1 MILKLRLLNIA
12 LIKSVDIDFCQ
23 GLNVL
28 SGETGAG
35 KTVVISSLNFA
46 LGGKSDK
53 SMIRNGE
60 DFCLAEVVFDI
71 SKNNDAKSVLNDFS
85 IDYEDDLLI
94 IKRKLTIDGRSDIK
108 VNGNTITLTMLK
120 QLTSTLCDV
129 YGQSEHYSLL
139 QESNQL
145 KLLDKF
151 AGEKVFKIKSEI
163 KPLILEIKN
172 LKNKLEEFGGS
183 KKDREYKLDLLEYQI
198 NEIEKCD
205 LKDNVFEELTEKRKI
220 FLNYEKI
227 GDNLNAV
234 KSLLGD
240 NEGALDLLSTAVSK
254 LSILTTLS
262 QDYENLFN
270 RLENVNIESS
280 DIYSEVSNF
289 LDNLEFDER
298 EFSYIENRLDQIKNL
313 MKKYGANKEEI
324 DNFYNTAILEREN
337 LLNFETIYNETS
349 NKIEINTIKLIELY
363 KELSKI
369 RKEASIVFAKKIE
382 AELKTLGMNS
392 AKFEVALTY
401 LDDDVLS
408 YNGVDKVE
416 FTFSANSGEPLKT
429 MSKII
434 SGGEMSRFMLA
445 MKIVCSEENSSYI
458 FDEIDAGISGE
469 IAKIVAQ
476 KFAILSKKTQI
487 ITISHLPQIV
497 SFSDSAYKILKEEA
511 DLKTQTK
518 ILKLDEIGK
527 INEIVRLIGGDVSES
542 SINHAK
548 QLINVA
554 QNFKNSLNL

>member
-1 MILKLRLLNIA
+1 MILKLRLLNVA
-12 LIKSVDIDFCQ
+12 LIKSVEVDFYQ

-53 SMIRNGE
+53 TMIRNGE
-60 DFCLAEVVFDI
+60 DFCMAEVVFDV
-71 SKNNDAKSVLNDFS
+71 SKNEEAKSLLNDFS
-85 IDYEDDLLI
+85 IDYEDNLLI
-94 IKRKLTIDGRSDIK
+94 IKRKLTIDGKSDIK

-120 QLTSTLCDV
+120 QLTATLCDV

-151 AGEKVFKIKSEI
+151 AGEKVNKIKEEI
-163 KPLILEIKN
+163 KPIILEIKD
-172 LKNKLEEFGGS
+172 LKNRLQEFGGS

-198 NEIEKCD
+198 GEIEKCN
-205 LKDNVFEELTEKRKI
+205 LKENEFEELTEKRKI
-220 FLNYEKI
+220 LLNIEKI
-227 GDNLNAV
+227 GENLSAV
-234 KSLLGD
+234 KSLFGD

-254 LSILTTLS
+254 LSQLS
-262 QDYENLFN
+262 SINQDYETLFG
-270 RLENVNIESS
+270 RLENLSIESS
-280 DIYSEVSNF
+280 DIYSEVSNY
-289 LDNLEFDER
+289 LDNLEFDES
-298 EFSYIENRLDQIKNL
+298 EYKYIENRLDQIKNL
-313 MKKYGANKEEI
+313 MKKYGSTKTEI
-324 DNFYNTAILEREN
+324 DEFYNSAIVERDN
-337 LLNFETIYNETS
+337 LLNFESVYNETTL
-349 NKIEINTIKLIELY
+349 KIENNTVKLIKLY
-363 KELSKI
+363 KELSKL
-369 RKEASIVFAKKIE
+369 RKEASVIFSKSIE
-382 AELKTLGMNS
+382 NELKTLGMNS
-392 AKFEVALTY
+392 AKFEVAIFE
-401 LDDDVLS
+401 LDENVLS
-408 YNGVDKVE
+408 YNGIDKIE
-416 FTFSANSGEPLKT
+416 FNFSANSGEPLKT

-445 MKIVCSEENSSYI
+445 MKIVCSEDNSSYI

-497 SFSDSAYKILKEEA
+497 SYSDTAYKILKEEV

-518 ILKLDEIGK
+518 ILCLDESGK
-527 INEIVRLIGGDVSES
+527 INEVVRLIGGDVSDS

-548 QLINVA
+548 QLISIA
-554 QNFKNSLNL
+554 TEFKSAIN